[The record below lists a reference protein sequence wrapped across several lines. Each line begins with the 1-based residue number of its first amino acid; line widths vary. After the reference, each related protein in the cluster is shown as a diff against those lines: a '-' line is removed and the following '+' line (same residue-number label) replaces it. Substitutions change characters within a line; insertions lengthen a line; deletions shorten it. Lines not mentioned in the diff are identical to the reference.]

1 MDHDEPESPPHEKP
15 STAPTVPRACDA
27 CRARK
32 IRCNR
37 ETPCAHCVQ
46 AKIECTHDGARPKEK
61 RARVLV
67 STQYEKKIDQID
79 SRLDVVVRLLQDVRS
94 RLPPA
99 SSSARPPASV
109 AASQTQPSP
118 SYPPITIQIHN
129 NGNSNSNSTSSSSAS
144 ATPGTGS
151 SATPSAPS
159 HADPAMGPMVEGNSS
174 LTAHSIFAK
183 DLLQKII
190 DEGSRPEMRETLD
203 ALHAVVEAMKKQP
216 AGKDM
221 TYPNARPISS
231 VPAFLQGCELP
242 PIQRSLHVIKLAKSH
257 QLSSIAWVY
266 EFIPVH
272 HFPETCLSIYLSE
285 KYNEADFIMVN
296 ACLHYLFETYSYQLA
311 GEEQAEYRRLSK
323 LCGANLETALAN
335 LPLHLP
341 ANVNT
346 IAALLLGAYYAI
358 DLCQPQLSWILS
370 SKASELCQ
378 TLGYHRRATY
388 QEPTGPLHPSQPLTP
403 LESQISIQQKQ
414 SLFWAVYIADKGLAL
429 RLGRASTIQDYDVT
443 VPYPASEGRSS
454 NPISLFLRGW
464 VLVAN
469 VQGRIYERLY
479 CPEAILLAESE
490 RWERAKELVE
500 MLSEVERF
508 MADATE
514 RWRLDEDGAVSTEL
528 AEFIVES
535 DAVLRLSLLTLV
547 YRAVPHPPGS
557 RTTFRP
563 ECIEAARATLERHQR
578 CMAVV
583 TNSHLSLFSIYMH
596 WTILFA
602 PFVPFIVL
610 FCQVIETRDRADL
623 ARLQGFVVSIQSS
636 SSREGG
642 VSEAVDRFL
651 RLFQVLY
658 SVASHYVD
666 SYASNTTGAYSTA
679 AGAAGGIGD
688 PEMYQPAGN
697 GNPQGITGIGTY
709 LAALGFPPP
718 NINSFN
724 TSPSTPAGMEG
735 QPGIG
740 AGSSANLP
748 YHPGDTGEVE
758 NPGQYT
764 MKGENDPG
772 ASFQLGADAAAQMGE
787 AQEPQRALDPM
798 IWMGN
803 EAQLE
808 GWLYSNQQMLSFLE
822 DGVLDTLG
830 GLGGMAPGNGGS
842 GNE

>member
-1 MDHDEPESPPHEKP
+1 MDHEEAESSAEKP
-15 STAPTVPRACDA
+15 SIAPTVPRACDA

-46 AKIECTHDGARPKEK
+46 AKIECSHDGARPKEK

-67 STQYEKKIDQID
+67 SSQYEKKIDQID

-94 RLPPA
+94 RLPPPGSSPQPQASIPGQTQPSAPITTQIHNSA
-99 SSSARPPASV
+99 SSSA
-109 AASQTQPSP
+109 T
-118 SYPPITIQIHN
+118 
-129 NGNSNSNSTSSSSAS
+129 
-144 ATPGTGS
+144 ATPGTSTGS
-151 SATPSAPS
+151 HVDA
-159 HADPAMGPMVEGNSS
+159 AMGPMVEGNSS

-216 AGKDM
+216 AAKEM
-221 TYPNARPISS
+221 TYPNARPDRS

-242 PIQRSLHVIKLAKSH
+242 PIQRSLHVVKLARSH
-257 QLSSIAWVY
+257 QLPSISWVY

-285 KYNEADFIMVN
+285 NYNEADFIMVN
-296 ACLHYLFETYSYQLA
+296 ACLHYLFETYSYQLE
-311 GEEQAEYRRLSK
+311 GDEQAEYRRLSK
-323 LCGANLETALAN
+323 LCGANLETALSN

-341 ANVNT
+341 ANVDT

-358 DLCQPQLSWILS
+358 DLSQPQLSWILS

-378 TLGYHRRATY
+378 TLGYHRLATY
-388 QEPTGPLHPSQPLTP
+388 QQPTRPPLHPSQPMTP

-454 NPISLFLRGW
+454 NPIAMFLRGW

-469 VQGRIYERLY
+469 VQGRIYEQLY
-479 CPEAILLAESE
+479 CPEAIRLAEGE
-490 RWERAKELVE
+490 RWERAKELVG

-508 MADATE
+508 MGEATE
-514 RWRLDEDGAVSTEL
+514 RWRLDGDDAVGKDL
-528 AEFIVES
+528 AEFIVGS

-563 ECIEAARATLERHQR
+563 ECVRAARATLERHQQ

-583 TNSHLSLFSIYMH
+583 AQSEFGLFSIYMH

-610 FCQVIETRDRADL
+610 FCQVIETKDRDDL
-623 ARLQGFVVSIQSS
+623 SRLQAFVVSIQSS
-636 SSREGG
+636 NSREGG
-642 VSEAVDRFL
+642 VSEAVDRL
-651 RLFQVLY
+651 CRLFQVLY
-658 SVASHYVD
+658 SVASHYVE
-666 SYASNTTGAYSTA
+666 SY
-679 AGAAGGIGD
+679 AAGGGGVYPTGTGGVGD
-688 PEMYQPAGN
+688 SDMFQGAST
-697 GNPQGITGIGTY
+697 QGIGAALAGVDTY

-718 NINSFN
+718 QLNN
-724 TSPSTPAGMEG
+724 A
-735 QPGIG
+735 
-740 AGSSANLP
+740 SANAEVQGQAGFGGGGSTDLP
-748 YHPGDTGEVE
+748 YHSGHDGRSQEQFAIKSGD
-758 NPGQYT
+758 
-764 MKGENDPG
+764 DD
-772 ASFQLGADAAAQMGE
+772 FQLDGVAGE
-787 AQEPQRALDPM
+787 GQEPQRALDPM

-808 GWLYSNQQMLSFLE
+808 GWLYSNQQVLSFLE
-822 DGVLDTLG
+822 DGLLDTLG
-830 GLGGMAPGNGGS
+830 GMASGSGGNGGQ
-842 GNE
+842 